1 MLRRDAMQDVM
12 CEDHLLEIGL
22 SIRYFRTS
30 IYRRVAAL
38 IAHPAREDEM
48 ITTGDLKKGVSIEMD
63 GNLFTIVDWQ
73 HIKMGRGGAIVRI
86 KLRNLRTGSTIERT
100 FDAGSR
106 FQRAYLDRH
115 TVQYSYND
123 GDTYYFMDQGTY
135 EMVQLSSEQLG
146 DAKNYL
152 LDGMQLDVVYYN
164 DEPINVELPI
174 TVDLAVTYTE
184 PGFKGDTATGGTKP
198 ATVETGLVVQVPLF
212 VTTGDKIRVKT
223 DTNTYVERVV

>member
-1 MLRRDAMQDVM
+1 
-12 CEDHLLEIGL
+12 
-22 SIRYFRTS
+22 
-30 IYRRVAAL
+30 
-38 IAHPAREDEM
+38 M

-63 GNLFTIVDWQ
+63 GNLFTIVEWQ

-86 KLRNLRTGSTIERT
+86 KLRNLRTGSIIERT

-123 GDTYYFMDQGTY
+123 GDLYYFMDQDTY

-174 TVDLAVTYTE
+174 TVDLTVTYTE

-212 VTTGDKIRVKT
+212 VSTGDKIRIKT